1 MTTASGLEELMDGVS
16 ATAVR
21 DGDPWPALPDVSALP
36 IAALDD
42 NDDSVLGRALRRVLA
57 GLADRDGV
65 ISAFGSFVSDE

>member
-1 MTTASGLEELMDGVS
+1 MDGVP

-21 DGDPWPALPDVSALP
+21 DEDPWPALADVSALP
-36 IAALDD
+36 ITALND
-42 NDDSVLGRALRRVLA
+42 NDDSALGRSLRRVLA